1 MMRFLLVSCLA
12 TLFLLGC
19 DNNSSQELNSKTNII
34 EQSNPKTP
42 TKDEMIAY
50 YNQRSNG
57 EIQQI
62 FKEQNIGGCM
72 SEFQSQNI
80 PNASGVCN
88 CVMDNIVQQ
97 LPISDL
103 KTMLLPADYVATSTM
118 NDIQQRSAAAMMQA
132 IMACSR
138 N

>member
-1 MMRFLLVSCLA
+1 MRFLLVGCLA

-19 DNNSSQELNSKTNII
+19 GNNYDQELKTNTI
-34 EQSNPKTP
+34 EQSSPRIA
-42 TKDEMIAY
+42 TKNEMIDY
-50 YNQRSNG
+50 YNQKSNG

-62 FKEQNIGGCM
+62 FKEQNIGRCM

-80 PNASGVCN
+80 PNASTACN
-88 CVMDNIVQQ
+88 CVMDNIIQQ

-103 KTMLLPADYVATSTM
+103 KTMLLPAEYVETNTM
-118 NDIQQRSAAAMMQA
+118 NDIQQRSVAAMIQA
-132 IMACSR
+132 TMACSR